1 MLATGHYGHH
11 PRPEDQGVAEVP
23 LHQAALPCNVM
34 ASLAFPQRAWSALM
48 SQTKDPNTKE
58 PYPVCPVPGLDSTH
72 LSMTTPET
80 GPVPGAQTHME

>member
-1 MLATGHYGHH
+1 
-11 PRPEDQGVAEVP
+11 
-23 LHQAALPCNVM
+23 
-34 ASLAFPQRAWSALM
+34 M
-48 SQTKDPNTKE
+48 SQTKDPNAKE